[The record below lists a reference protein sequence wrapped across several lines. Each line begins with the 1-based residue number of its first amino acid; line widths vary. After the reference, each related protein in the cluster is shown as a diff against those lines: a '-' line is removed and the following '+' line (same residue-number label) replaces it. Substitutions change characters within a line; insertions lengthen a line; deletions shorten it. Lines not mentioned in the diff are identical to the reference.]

1 VRRHLHALAA
11 QRTVVGALGA
21 AAALASAV
29 GPAAGA
35 DEATAL
41 TASARDTDPLLAI
54 GAVHALAGAPGPMA
68 DEALLELL
76 HAGDAWRREH
86 AAWAIGGRAPVPAAT
101 ARLVEMAAGGGFA
114 GMLAQRSLGRQ
125 ALRTG
130 GELREP
136 VSAALAATDAPQAR
150 ARLVETLGLDPAHE
164 ATDALTRIA
173 LDAEGEDSAVRSA
186 AVAAL
191 GDRGGAGSRATLVG
205 LAASSDEQVAPQ
217 AVLALLDAS
226 PQRPPAGDRPPG
238 LAIAQ
243 LFLHADL
250 DPGLTRAGIGDTG
263 GIASLLVL
271 LGEALAA
278 TPGVARVLTLS
289 RGAGTDALADALW
302 PREEGASFGAVP
314 MPPSPMRD
322 AWEHRVVVERGIR
335 RQLRAQGPFDVIHLR
350 MGDVG
355 TLAAARVA
363 RDLGIPV
370 VFTAAPDPHAT
381 LDALGELDEG
391 ARHALGARD
400 AAEHWWFRARLVERL
415 TRESAG
421 LAVMPR
427 ENAMREI
434 PRLLGVDPKSLAA
447 RAAVIPE
454 GVHAGSLRRARA
466 DARRAEA
473 GAPVPVLD
481 DLARGLGAMPEARR
495 ALPLLVT
502 VGRLAAA
509 KGTDRIVEAWAGDAG
524 LCARTNLVIVGGDLE
539 EPSPEERE
547 TLAAI
552 EAALARHPDARAG
565 LVMLGHRPHLDAMR
579 VLARAAEADGVYV
592 CGSAK
597 EEYGLAIVEAL
608 GAGLVAVAPEV
619 GGPATYIDAANGVL
633 VDGTRAE
640 SIRDGIHRAL
650 ALAPVPGR
658 AEASRAAV
666 LGEMTIER
674 MAGRLVELYLQ
685 VAPEVPVGTPAAT
698 GG

>member
-11 QRTVVGALGA
+11 ERTVVGALGA
-21 AAALASAV
+21 ATALAAAV
-29 GPAAGA
+29 GPSTGA
-35 DEATAL
+35 DEVADLVA
-41 TASARDTDPLLAI
+41 AAHSPDPLLAI
-54 GAVHALAGAPGPMA
+54 GAIHAIAGAPGAIA
-68 DEALLELL
+68 DETLLGLL
-76 HAGDAWRREH
+76 HSGDSWRRQH
-86 AAWAIGGRAPVPAAT
+86 AAWAIGGRAPASAAT
-101 ARLVEMAAGGGFA
+101 ECLVAMAGGGGFA

-130 GELREP
+130 GELCPP
-136 VSAALAATDAPQAR
+136 VSSALAAAGAPQAR

-164 ATDALTRIA
+164 ATALLTRIA
-173 LDAEGEDSAVRSA
+173 LDAEGENSAVRSA

-226 PQRPPAGDRPPG
+226 PQRSPAGDRPSG
-238 LAIAQ
+238 LAVAQ

-314 MPPSPMRD
+314 MPASPMRD

-363 RDLGIPV
+363 RELRIPV
-370 VFTAAPDPHAT
+370 VFTAAPDPHAG
-381 LDALGELDEG
+381 LDAAGELDDSARLALGE
-391 ARHALGARD
+391 RD
-400 AAEHWWFRARLVERL
+400 AREHWWFRARLVERL

-434 PRLLGVDPKSLAA
+434 PRLLGIDPHGFAG

-466 DARRAEA
+466 DARRAE
-473 GAPVPVLD
+473 GGGSVPVLD
-481 DLARGLGAMPEARR
+481 DLSRRIGAMPGARR

-509 KGTDRIVEAWAGDAG
+509 KGTDRIVEAWAGDEA
-524 LCARTNLVIVGGDLE
+524 LRARTNLVVVGGDLE
-539 EPSPEERE
+539 QPSPEERE

-552 EAALARHPDARAG
+552 EAALGRHPEAREG

-579 VLARAAEADGVYV
+579 VLARAAEGEGVYV
-592 CGSAK
+592 CGSEK

-608 GAGLVAVAPEV
+608 GAGLLAVAPEV
-619 GGPATYIDAANGVL
+619 GGPATYIDGRNGVL

-640 SIRDGIHRAL
+640 SIREGIHRAL
-650 ALAPVPGR
+650 TLAPVPGR

-674 MAGRLVELYLQ
+674 MAGRLVELYLR
-685 VAPEVPVGTPAAT
+685 VAPEVAVGTPAAA